1 MDNQILLN
9 LYKKQSKIIF
19 GYLIKNGCTRE
30 EAEDIVQESFVKAI
44 KYMDGVQNGKLSSWL
59 FKVAINEF
67 RNRMKKQKRVYQLS
81 IDEEDFANRLADE
94 EDFTED
100 ILLKERNS
108 EIKSCLDKLNDGY
121 RELLIL
127 KYGLELSYKEIAVLL
142 GMQET
147 VVKTYLYRARKE
159 FESKWRDGYE

>member
-1 MDNQILLN
+1 LLN

-59 FKVAINEF
+59 FNVAINEF

-142 GMQET
+142 AMKET
-147 VVKTYLYRARKE
+147 VVKAYLYRARKE

>member
-1 MDNQILLN
+1 
-9 LYKKQSKIIF
+9 
-19 GYLIKNGCTRE
+19 
-30 EAEDIVQESFVKAI
+30 
-44 KYMDGVQNGKLSSWL
+44 MDGVQNGKLSSWL